1 MTTLSKRLLALMMA
15 LLLCA
20 GMATAEDLAPA
31 QDIPA
36 EAGPVEG
43 VPAEAAEPGEAPV
56 AEQGEFALPME
67 EPAGEA
73 PTEGASAEPAPVA
86 DAAPVADPDA
96 AVLAPEPDSEIA
108 PDPDAM
114 VSAPGDPVL
123 AVDSLTLGVK
133 EKVQLTLQSGA
144 LPRDVGGAL
153 TSSNPRIA
161 SVDAAG
167 VVTAK
172 KVGSA
177 TVTLDVGGIQSA
189 CAVTVMPAPK
199 KIALSANKLS
209 LGVGEAVALGASI
222 TPGTVSPIAF
232 TSSNGNVASVD
243 ASGVI
248 VAVGPGKCTVT
259 ASTCN
264 GKKARC
270 KVTVAAA
277 PTSLAANVGPLSMW
291 VGRSI
296 RIEPI
301 LSPGSGGSVACV
313 SADPG
318 VVFVDGFT
326 ARAQAQGETTI
337 TLYTYNGLRTDIPV
351 TVSRAPVYRALVIGE
366 GTFPGTDMEDLP
378 GKRDVALMVR
388 MLSSVRGP
396 ADTGWAVQSATDLT
410 AEQIHDA
417 IRSAF
422 AGAVDGDVS
431 LFYISTHG
439 DQEFEIGGRY
449 SSYAGCLITYP
460 DPRYDNWYD
469 RNALTL
475 GRLAG
480 WLCEVPGQVI
490 VMIDSCGSGAAI
502 YGAPGVSA
510 PAISAEDFDGVH
522 VIETPAFSPEAFD
535 QAVVDAFRDADKG
548 VLGPGQGAFVL
559 ENKFFVLTA
568 SAYRENGWSIK
579 NKYSFFTKWLTDGIK
594 LKGRMPADANRNTY
608 ATLHE
613 VFDFVRRRAEK
624 KTFKYKG
631 VKYKQHVQVYP
642 ANSGFE
648 LFHR

>member
-1 MTTLSKRLLALMMA
+1 MADAAL
-15 LLLCA
+15 
-20 GMATAEDLAPA
+20 E
-31 QDIPA
+31 
-36 EAGPVEG
+36 
-43 VPAEAAEPGEAPV
+43 
-56 AEQGEFALPME
+56 
-67 EPAGEA
+67 
-73 PTEGASAEPAPVA
+73 A

-96 AVLAPEPDSEIA
+96 AVLAPEPQPEPAPAAVLAPEPQPEPA

-123 AVDSLTLGVK
+123 AVGSLTLGVK

-144 LPRDVGGAL
+144 LPQDAGGVLA
-153 TSSNPRIA
+153 SSDPKIA
-161 SVDAAG
+161 AVDAAG
-167 VVTAK
+167 MVTAK

-177 TVTLDVGGIQSA
+177 TITLDVGGIQSA

-199 KIALSANKLS
+199 KIEISAKKLS

-232 TSSNGNVASVD
+232 ASSNGNVASVD
-243 ASGVI
+243 GSGVI
-248 VAVGPGKCTVT
+248 VAVGPGKCTIT
-259 ASTCN
+259 ARTCN
-264 GKKARC
+264 GKKAKC

-291 VGRSI
+291 VGRSVE
-296 RIEPI
+296 IEPI
-301 LSPGSGGSVACV
+301 LSPGSGGTVACV
-313 SADPG
+313 SANPG
-318 VVFVDGFT
+318 VVSVDGFT

-337 TLYTYNGLRTDIPV
+337 SLYTYNGLRLDIPV

-366 GTFPGTDMEDLP
+366 GSFPDAGLDELP

-410 AEQIHDA
+410 AEQIHAA
-417 IRSAF
+417 IQSAF

-439 DQEFEIGGRY
+439 DQEFEIDGRY
-449 SSYAGCLITYP
+449 SGYAGCLMTYP
-460 DPRYDNWYD
+460 DPRFDNWYD

-502 YGAPGVSA
+502 YGAAGVSA
-510 PAISAEDFDGVH
+510 PAISAEDFDNVH
-522 VIETPAFSPEAFD
+522 EIDAPAFSPEAFD
-535 QAVVDAFRDADKG
+535 QAVVDAFRDVDKG

-568 SAYRENGWSIK
+568 SAYRETGWSNK
-579 NKYSFFTKWLTDGIK
+579 NKYSYFTKWLTDGIK
-594 LKGRMPADANRNTY
+594 VKGKMPADANKNTY
-608 ATLHE
+608 ATLDE
-613 VFDFVRRRAEK
+613 VFNFIRRRAEK
-624 KTFKYKG
+624 KTFKYNG

-642 ANSGFE
+642 ANCGFE